1 MNKQDFID
9 RLRMALNGR
18 VSPGLVMDN
27 VNYYED
33 YINTEIRKGR
43 TEEEVL
49 ESLGDPREAAG
60 STVHHSYNGDGNGE
74 YGTHRSKMA
83 DVLAKLPVWVWIIL
97 GILVVVLV
105 ISAVFSVLSFL
116 APVLIP
122 ILVVLFLV
130 KLFRDW
136 LN

>member
-1 MNKQDFID
+1 
-9 RLRMALNGR
+9 
-18 VSPGLVMDN
+18 
-27 VNYYED
+27 
-33 YINTEIRKGR
+33 
-43 TEEEVL
+43 
-49 ESLGDPREAAG
+49 
-60 STVHHSYNGDGNGE
+60 
-74 YGTHRSKMA
+74 MA

-97 GILVVVLV
+97 GILVVALV

-116 APVLIP
+116 APVSIP